1 MLPCNKHD
9 CIRER
14 KILEVT
20 LFKIV
25 KLLKKTFYKF
35 YKMVFK
41 FVCIRFFITRSWHR
55 VDKNILLYKLGI
67 YFTLHV
73 FKFVYVRTLLTLC
86 GSVTHKWILWNGIW
100 VANLLIQSLPKYM
113 IDQRRVLKG
122 PKAFLHLQLCNQVL
136 L

>member
-86 GSVTHKWILWNGIW
+86 GSVTHKWILWNGLW
-100 VANLLIQSLPKYM
+100 VANLLIQSLPKVH
-113 IDQRRVLKG
+113 DWSKTCVKG
-122 PKAFLHLQLCNQVL
+122 PKGIFTLTIM
-136 L
+136 